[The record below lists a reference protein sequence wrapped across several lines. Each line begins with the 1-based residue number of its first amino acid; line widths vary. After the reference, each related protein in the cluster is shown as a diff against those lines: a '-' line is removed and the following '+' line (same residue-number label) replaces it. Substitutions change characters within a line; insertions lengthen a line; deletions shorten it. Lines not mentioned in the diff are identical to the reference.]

1 LKIAPVASGMSG
13 NSDYPD
19 KFDAGQSRQVCAT
32 RAGRLAKDAPEKNI
46 PAQPSR
52 TTKSA
57 NDLIKILNFHAASS
71 SR

>member
-1 LKIAPVASGMSG
+1 MSG
-13 NSDYPD
+13 TCRYPE